1 MWLSTG
7 KFPKWESG
15 SKGAIPRAILFCR
28 LWRNHCLLSD
38 LAGAEGFSAR
48 MAKAHQ
54 ADDGDDEK
62 AGLDEEL
69 AAVGPI
75 DGGIFQGGGG
85 GEGVPRE
92 RAGGGING
100 KRGGLSKGGGAKGWP
115 GGNDGH

>member
-62 AGLDEEL
+62 GGLDGEV

-75 DGGIFQGGGG
+75 AGGRFQGGGG
-85 GEGVPRE
+85 GEAASGGRGR
-92 RAGGGING
+92 RALNG
-100 KRGGLSKGGGAKGWP
+100 R
-115 GGNDGH
+115 